1 MKRPS
6 RLDLLLLVVV
16 PLVDSLGVAVAH
28 AAENNNFAGLVDIG
42 GGRKM
47 YLKCSGRG
55 SPTVVLVGGLRASA
69 DDWSISDKSKP
80 TVFSKVAKFT
90 RVCACDRPG
99 TPVGEK
105 PSRSDPVP
113 QPTTAKDAVA
123 DLHALLS
130 VAGEAGPYV
139 LVGHS
144 YGGLIVRLYAS
155 TYPKDVSGL
164 VLIDALS
171 EGLQDAETPE
181 QWPIQ
186 RKLIEGDMRE
196 SVALYPALERIDVDR
211 SFNQIRAAPPLRSIP
226 LVVLSADRPWGPQVP
241 SMITAGKL
249 PADIPPDFGYVT
261 DAAQKKAQERLAKLV
276 PNEKHITNTNSGH
289 EIHKEQPQ
297 LVIDAIREVV
307 EAVRSG
313 KR

>member
-1 MKRPS
+1 MKRLF
-6 RLDLLLLVVV
+6 RLDVLLIVVV
-16 PLVDSLGVAVAH
+16 PLVDSLAVAVG
-28 AAENNNFAGLVDIG
+28 AETGNFAGLVDIG
-42 GGRKM
+42 SGRKM
-47 YLKCSGRG
+47 YLKCRGTG
-55 SPTVVLVGGLRASA
+55 SPIVVLVGGLRASA
-69 DDWSISDKSKP
+69 DDWDISDKSKP
-80 TVFSKVAKFT
+80 TVFSGVGKFT

-113 QPTTAKDAVA
+113 QPTTTKDAVV

-130 VAGEAGPYV
+130 AAGEAGPYV

-155 TYPKDVSGL
+155 TYPKEVSGL

-171 EGLQDAETPE
+171 EGLQDAETPA
-181 QWPIQ
+181 QWAIQ
-186 RKLIEGDMRE
+186 RKLIEGDVRE

-211 SFNQIRAAPPLRSIP
+211 SCDQIRAAPTLHAMPI
-226 LVVLSADRPWGPQVP
+226 VVLSADRPWGPQVG
-241 SMITAGKL
+241 SMIAAGKL
-249 PADIPPDFGYVT
+249 PADVPTDFGYVVDT
-261 DAAQKKAQERLAKLV
+261 AQKKAQERLAQLV

-297 LVIDAIREVV
+297 LVISAIREVV

>member
-1 MKRPS
+1 MKRLF
-6 RLDLLLLVVV
+6 RLDILLIVVV
-16 PLVDSLGVAVAH
+16 SLVDSLAVAVG
-28 AAENNNFAGLVDIG
+28 AETGNFAGLVDIG

-69 DDWSISDKSKP
+69 DDWDISDKSKP
-80 TVFSKVAKFT
+80 TVFTGVGKFT

-130 VAGEAGPYV
+130 AAGEAGPYV

-155 TYPKDVSGL
+155 TYPKEVSGL
-164 VLIDALS
+164 VLVDALT
-171 EGLQDAETPE
+171 EGLQDAETP
-181 QWPIQ
+181 
-186 RKLIEGDMRE
+186 RTMGD
-196 SVALYPALERIDVDR
+196 PA
-211 SFNQIRAAPPLRSIP
+211 
-226 LVVLSADRPWGPQVP
+226 
-241 SMITAGKL
+241 K
-249 PADIPPDFGYVT
+249 T
-261 DAAQKKAQERLAKLV
+261 D
-276 PNEKHITNTNSGH
+276 
-289 EIHKEQPQ
+289 
-297 LVIDAIREVV
+297 
-307 EAVRSG
+307 
-313 KR
+313 

>member
-28 AAENNNFAGLVDIG
+28 AAENDNFAGLVDIG

-80 TVFSKVAKFT
+80 TVFPEVAKFT

-123 DLHALLS
+123 DLHALLGP
-130 VAGEAGPYV
+130 AGEAGPYV

-144 YGGLIVRLYAS
+144 YGV
-155 TYPKDVSGL
+155 
-164 VLIDALS
+164 
-171 EGLQDAETPE
+171 
-181 QWPIQ
+181 
-186 RKLIEGDMRE
+186 
-196 SVALYPALERIDVDR
+196 
-211 SFNQIRAAPPLRSIP
+211 
-226 LVVLSADRPWGPQVP
+226 
-241 SMITAGKL
+241 
-249 PADIPPDFGYVT
+249 
-261 DAAQKKAQERLAKLV
+261 
-276 PNEKHITNTNSGH
+276 
-289 EIHKEQPQ
+289 
-297 LVIDAIREVV
+297 
-307 EAVRSG
+307 
-313 KR
+313 